1 MFNFGKRKK
10 AEMNKIPQ
18 ASQSCERTMNEQAG
32 FADALGG
39 IGTQLMQRPGLQVP
53 SDWADAPK
61 YKAAVDSTVTL
72 RSSKSDR
79 LLDHASFVFNTQP
92 GTTMLTPAATEEEAT
107 KVADEL
113 MDRVTEKM
121 IMLQR
126 LKEGRI

>member
-39 IGTQLMQRPGLQVP
+39 IGTQLGG
-53 SDWADAPK
+53 AII
-61 YKAAVDSTVTL
+61 DSPAGTDKT
-72 RSSKSDR
+72 
-79 LLDHASFVFNTQP
+79 SFVFNTQP
-92 GTTMLTPAATEEEAT
+92 GTTMLSPAATEEEAT

-113 MDRVTEKM
+113 MERVTEKM

>member
-72 RSSKSDR
+72 R
-79 LLDHASFVFNTQP
+79 LDHASFVFNTQP

-113 MDRVTEKM
+113 MERVTEKM